1 MAKNQSMADNAK
13 PRRGGRD
20 KDISKK
26 SHKKQQSE
34 SANPNQPKKNKK
46 RNAFSGRAPQLDPLL
61 LARGM
66 TSRYLSTKLSHA
78 LTPLPKDAI
87 EKDLRHME
95 AYRNACNGY
104 NQQLFVY
111 KNQDLVR
118 SGYFGTF
125 APVPGSE
132 GDVQPA
138 VASAPS
144 IVSKP
149 SFSMPIKIDP
159 EEEKR
164 LQQLRKKIHQSE
176 FEREKLETEY
186 LSLRAHYVHESQLVR
201 KTRAYEMGRWKLLR
215 EVMTRRGKVLGLMR
229 AKIAMGRDIESLLK
243 YRGELADKIK
253 TGKIDVDDSS
263 DEGDAK
269 SEPAAINGGDA
280 NATEEKKKGAE
291 KAVDLVQVWNN
302 INTQLKQAEMACN
315 EIETPAVMS
324 QMVVSSDK
332 ASNGNRSRS
341 PVRSDSDSGRNRKR
355 SNSVTSEAESTSAKK
370 KSPIPPGLEPHV
382 IPWDCMVE
390 PQTPYEVPLLL
401 SCLSSAT
408 DRAVGYCKFG
418 FQYIEIFCLVLV

>member
-1 MAKNQSMADNAK
+1 
-13 PRRGGRD
+13 
-20 KDISKK
+20 
-26 SHKKQQSE
+26 
-34 SANPNQPKKNKK
+34 
-46 RNAFSGRAPQLDPLL
+46 
-61 LARGM
+61 
-66 TSRYLSTKLSHA
+66 
-78 LTPLPKDAI
+78 
-87 EKDLRHME
+87 
-95 AYRNACNGY
+95 
-104 NQQLFVY
+104 
-111 KNQDLVR
+111 
-118 SGYFGTF
+118 
-125 APVPGSE
+125 
-132 GDVQPA
+132 
-138 VASAPS
+138 
-144 IVSKP
+144 
-149 SFSMPIKIDP
+149 
-159 EEEKR
+159 
-164 LQQLRKKIHQSE
+164 
-176 FEREKLETEY
+176 
-186 LSLRAHYVHESQLVR
+186 
-201 KTRAYEMGRWKLLR
+201 
-215 EVMTRRGKVLGLMR
+215 MTRRGKVLGLMR

-280 NATEEKKKGAE
+280 NATEGKTKGAE

-324 QMVVSSDK
+324 QMVISSDK

-408 DRAVGYCKFG
+408 DRAVGYCKFVSN
-418 FQYIEIFCLVLV
+418 ILIIFCLVLV